1 MKIRTFFH
9 WLYKQIYDYNLFIP
23 DEDEY
28 DEINDNIIDPATAVR
43 HQRYAT
49 RLYIPLLIITL
60 YILFFVTLIN
70 PQTRTNTISN
80 ITPTLFNQLH
90 LEHSETLSCPCSTI
104 TIPYKNFVSKTISFH
119 PVCSSIFVSK
129 QWIEALYLPYAGT
142 LLVMD
147 FRTTA
152 SYQFKL
158 LADLCILSQKTIT
171 QSLSDLNNTQL
182 ITGQLLSEEE
192 IEFKIIC

>member
-9 WLYKQIYDYNLFIP
+9 WLHKQIYDYNLFIP

-28 DEINDNIIDPATAVR
+28 DEINDNTIDPATAVR

-60 YILFFVTLIN
+60 YILFFVTLVS

-104 TIPYKNFVSKTISFH
+104 TIPYKN
-119 PVCSSIFVSK
+119 
-129 QWIEALYLPYAGT
+129 
-142 LLVMD
+142 
-147 FRTTA
+147 
-152 SYQFKL
+152 
-158 LADLCILSQKTIT
+158 
-171 QSLSDLNNTQL
+171 
-182 ITGQLLSEEE
+182 
-192 IEFKIIC
+192 